1 LFPWSKRLNNK
12 LVKELEATKRE
23 LLDLKARH
31 KEAIERKADRSQ
43 AKIEANQFNR
53 AISKKVEGDTRSACL
68 ISAMN
73 QLGNLNNLSKDD
85 LNEYASQVADIIKKT
100 GERTGKIH
108 KEFADEYEKKLHHE
122 AVRLGNNV
130 IKTNK
135 LIKLLNLRK
144 INIRDFLEI
153 SNKNPVE
160 NVPQY
165 IHSAKNNLYNA
176 LLNRLSNEESEF
188 LSSGRDGEIKIMRA
202 LDGDES
208 VSDIAR
214 SIAVKINAYNEYR
227 THKMIESGALR
238 TNEVLKNRLFRT
250 DHNIKKILGGKLF
263 GKLSKVDLNEAKN
276 KWIEDVYR
284 LADHKKTFGINPTSE
299 ETLKILEEAFD
310 DITSQTLEPNVR
322 RKKGDPLLKHRQI
335 HFKDYTSEYEYQT
348 LYGKDSLLDA
358 IVADMNHSGTQI
370 GISQLLGSD
379 TSKTFEQ
386 LMAAQVKISP
396 SKHGPAWRYSTTNMY
411 NIATRTNQNIVS
423 PKLAEILQSMRG
435 VTSAVKLT
443 GITIQSLSDWVH
455 TAMYAQRWGFGGT
468 ETAFKGIKNLL
479 AGINHDEKTNVA
491 KSIKFLFDMHY
502 SHTARFVENTNISSI
517 DKLTNATFKWNG
529 LERFDAGNKFAI
541 MSTVAKSLG
550 ELSNKSM
557 DALPNE
563 TRIQL
568 SKYLNA
574 DEWDMLRANTKNGY
588 FTMDNLEGLPD
599 NPGLQRKVFAI
610 FNTAAHNTVLSPGNF
625 EKAFMYY
632 GTRPGEPLGEVLRT
646 VMQFKGFALSYIR
659 RVLID
664 GYHDATEAQMRGR
677 WAASLLA
684 GTFALSYASNSLHS
698 IITGKTPVSISDMG
712 PLDLF
717 KVLAGPLGVFL
728 TVLSNQNQ
736 NQNLLPKLIS
746 TPTINLIGHALS
758 APLAALT
765 GNEETAVRNFRD
777 MANDVLPISSM
788 PIIGTT
794 IASTFGKKPY
804 LEPGQELLWGD

>member
-1 LFPWSKRLNNK
+1 MDNKK

-31 KEAIERKADRSQ
+31 KEAIWRKADRSQ
-43 AKIEANQFNR
+43 AKIEANQFDR
-53 AISKKVEGDTRSACL
+53 EISKRVEGDTRRACL
-68 ISAMN
+68 ISAMK
-73 QLGNLNNLSKDD
+73 QLGSLNNLSKDD
-85 LNEYASQVADIIKKT
+85 LKEYASQVADIIKKT
-100 GERTGKIH
+100 GERTGKVH

-130 IKTNK
+130 IKINK
-135 LIKLLNLRK
+135 LIKLLNLKK
-144 INIRDFLEI
+144 INMRDLLDI

-165 IHSAKNNLYNA
+165 IHSAKNDLYNA
-176 LLNRLSNEESEF
+176 LLNRLSNEESEL

-202 LDGDES
+202 LDGNENS
-208 VSDIAR
+208 GAAK
-214 SIAVKINAYNEYR
+214 SIADKIKAYNEYR
-227 THKMIESGALR
+227 TQKMIESGALR

-263 GKLSKVDLNEAKN
+263 GKLSKVDLDEAKN

-284 LADHKKTFGINPTSE
+284 LADHKKTFGINPTPE

-335 HFKDYTSEYEYQT
+335 HFKDYTSEYEYQK
-348 LYGKDSLLDA
+348 LYGRDSLLDS
-358 IVADMNHSGTQI
+358 IVCDMNYSGNQI

-379 TSKTFEQ
+379 TSKAFEQ
-386 LMAAQVKISP
+386 LIAAQVKINP
-396 SKHGPAWRYSTTNMY
+396 SEHGPTWRLNTTNMY
-411 NIATRTNQNIVS
+411 NIATRINQTIVS
-423 PKLAEILQSMRG
+423 PRLAEIFQSMRG

-443 GITIQSLSDWVH
+443 GITIQSLSDWAH
-455 TAMYAQRWGFGGT
+455 TAMYAKRWGFGGT

-479 AGINHDEKTNVA
+479 AGINQDEKINVA
-491 KSIKFLFDMHY
+491 KSIKFLFDTHY
-502 SHTARFVENTNISSI
+502 LHTARFVESTNISTI

-557 DALPNE
+557 DELPNE

-568 SKYLNA
+568 SKYLNS
-574 DEWDMLRANTKNGY
+574 DEWDLLRANTKNGY
-588 FTMDNLEGLPD
+588 FTMDNLEGLD
-599 NPGLQRKVFAI
+599 NPGLQRKVFSI

-632 GTRPGEPLGEVLRT
+632 GTRPGTPLGEIMRT

-698 IITGKTPVSISDMG
+698 LITGKTPVSLSDMDS
-712 PLDLF
+712 LDLF
-717 KVLAGPLGVFL
+717 KVLAGPLGIFL

-758 APLAALT
+758 APLAAIT
-765 GNEETAVRNFRD
+765 GNEKTAVRNFRD
-777 MANDVLPISSM
+777 MASDVLPISTM

-794 IASTFGKKPY
+794 IASALGKKPY
-804 LEPGQELLWGD
+804 LEPGQELLWGID

>member
-1 LFPWSKRLNNK
+1 MDNKK

-31 KEAIERKADRSQ
+31 KEAIWRKTDRSQ
-43 AKIEANQFNR
+43 AKIEANQFDR
-53 AISKKVEGDTRSACL
+53 EISKKVEGDTRGACL
-68 ISAMN
+68 ISAMK
-73 QLGNLNNLSKDD
+73 QLGNLNNLSKDN
-85 LNEYASQVADIIKKT
+85 LKEYASQVADIIKKT

-130 IKTNK
+130 IKINK

-144 INIRDFLEI
+144 ISMRDFLEI
-153 SNKNPVE
+153 SNNNPVE

-165 IHSAKNNLYNA
+165 THSAKNDLYNA
-176 LLNRLSNEESEF
+176 LLNRLSNEESEL

-202 LDGDES
+202 LDGDENS
-208 VSDIAR
+208 GLAK
-214 SIAVKINAYNEYR
+214 SIADKIKSYNEYR
-227 THKMIESGALR
+227 TQKMIESGALR

-263 GKLSKVDLNEAKN
+263 GKLSKVDLDEAKN

-284 LADHKKTFGINPTSE
+284 LADHKKTFGINPTPE

-335 HFKDYTSEYEYQT
+335 HFKNYTSEYEYQK
-348 LYGKDSLLDA
+348 LYGRDSLLDS
-358 IVADMNHSGTQI
+358 IISDMNHSGNQI

-379 TSKTFEQ
+379 TSKAFEQ
-386 LMAAQVKISP
+386 LMATQVKINP
-396 SKHGPAWRYSTTNMY
+396 SKHGPVWRLNTTNMF
-411 NIATRTNQNIVS
+411 NIATRTNQTIVS
-423 PKLAEILQSMRG
+423 PRLSEIIQSTRG

-443 GITIQSLSDWVH
+443 AITIQSLSDWAH
-455 TAMYAQRWGFGGT
+455 TAMFAKRWGFGGT

-479 AGINHDEKTNVA
+479 AGINQDEKINIA
-491 KSIKFLFDMHY
+491 KSIKFLFDTHY
-502 SHTARFVENTNISSI
+502 LHTARFMESTNISAI
-517 DKLTNATFKWNG
+517 DKLTNAAFKWNG

-557 DALPNE
+557 DELPNE

-568 SKYLNA
+568 SKYLNS
-574 DEWDMLRANTKNGY
+574 DEWDLLRSNTKNGY
-588 FTMDNLEGLPD
+588 FTMDNLEGLH
-599 NPGLQRKVFAI
+599 NSGLQRKVFAI

-632 GTRPGEPLGEVLRT
+632 GTRPGTPLGEIMRT

-664 GYHDATEAQMRGR
+664 GYHDATEAQMRCR
-677 WAASLLA
+677 WATSLLA

-698 IITGKTPVSISDMG
+698 IITGKTPVSLSDMG

-717 KVLAGPLGVFL
+717 KVLAGPLGIFL

-758 APLAALT
+758 VPLAAIT
-765 GNEETAVRNFRD
+765 GNEKTAVRNFRD
-777 MANDVLPISSM
+777 MASDVLPISTM

-794 IASTFGKKPY
+794 IASAFGKKPY
-804 LEPGQELLWGD
+804 LEPGQELLWGN